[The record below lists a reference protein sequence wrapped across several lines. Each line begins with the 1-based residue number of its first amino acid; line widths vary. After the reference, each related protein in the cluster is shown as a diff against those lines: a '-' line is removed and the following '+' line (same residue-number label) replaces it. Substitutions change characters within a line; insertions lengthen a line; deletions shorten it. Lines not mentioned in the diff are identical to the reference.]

1 MQSAHISTA
10 LPTESVSSAEEVVFD
25 VEEDMDFQ
33 DMEIQGMS
41 DDFLVAGKPY
51 PRIVLTGM
59 KVGSFFLYCYYKLE
73 KGVRY
78 SFSKTLR
85 VFRGKY

>member
-1 MQSAHISTA
+1 MHIPTA
-10 LPTESVSSAEEVVFD
+10 IPYETVSSAEEVVFD
-25 VEEDMDFQ
+25 VKDDMDFQ
-33 DMEIQGMS
+33 DIEVQGMS

-78 SFSKTLR
+78 SFNKTLR
-85 VFRGKY
+85 VLRGKY